1 MKHWDS
7 LKSLTLLIDGLV
19 GGLALL
25 LSYHGALIIVDC
37 VVNCLALNKQKKFKI
52 KQPKVI

>member
-1 MKHWDS
+1 MKLWDT
-7 LKSLTLLIDGLV
+7 LESLTLLIDGLV

-37 VVNCLALNKQKKFKI
+37 VVNCLALNKRIFKI